1 MPDVIS
7 LSLIVP
13 QPFPPI
19 MPISKKKKG
28 AKKAHKKRRE
38 QLKKQAR
45 APGTQKGFL
54 CCSVRFACVSE
65 KVLSK
70 M

>member
-1 MPDVIS
+1 
-7 LSLIVP
+7 
-13 QPFPPI
+13 

-54 CCSVRFACVSE
+54 CCSVHFVCVSE

-70 M
+70 I